1 MKIALSVQ
9 KGDVKCTVEPICRSV
24 APCLKKSDGPCNLF
38 QAGSYRPAATEVKKT
53 IFLYIKCINT
63 I

>member
-24 APCLKKSDGPCNLF
+24 APCLKKNQIDDPGSIFSHFFRPGTKDYSLLRSG
-38 QAGSYRPAATEVKKT
+38 QA
-53 IFLYIKCINT
+53 
-63 I
+63 